1 MGEPRVDR
9 EPGNRDAPHPS
20 GPRQPLSI
28 LVVDDDRDSAD
39 GIAMLLEHWDHLVHV
54 AYEADR
60 AVELYRERCPDL
72 VLIDIGL
79 PRVDG
84 YELATRLRTE
94 KHRAHLVA
102 LTGYTD
108 RGRAIE
114 AGFEE
119 HFPKPVDPDALRA
132 LLAKL

>member
-1 MGEPRVDR
+1 MSLESHPRGGAR
-9 EPGNRDAPHPS
+9 R
-20 GPRQPLSI
+20 PLSI

-39 GIAMLLEHWDHLVHV
+39 GIAMLLEAWDHSVHV
-54 AYEADR
+54 AYDSDHAL
-60 AVELYRERCPDL
+60 ELYRKRRPDL
-72 VLIDIGL
+72 VLLDVGL

-84 YELATRLRTE
+84 YALAARMRGE
-94 KHRAHLVA
+94 EHRAHLVA

-119 HFPKPVDPDALRA
+119 HFTKPIDPDALRA
-132 LLAKL
+132 LLARI